1 METFPEDP
9 FETVKARI
17 VGGDERQVV
26 GVLRGG
32 RRGTKNFASV
42 SCILLLRKAT
52 VIWPKYSFSFC
63 FSSICLSDAHSRA
76 GRRSHQS

>member
-26 GVLRGG
+26 RVLRGTG
-32 RRGTKNFASV
+32 GV
-42 SCILLLRKAT
+42 T
-52 VIWPKYSFSFC
+52 VMETME
-63 FSSICLSDAHSRA
+63 
-76 GRRSHQS
+76 